1 MCKIQKRHT
10 GGERH
15 QAKFGDCVRVYREK
29 GWRAAHGEAAARPR
43 SNGIMTVSPEGLSGA
58 QSKEGQGAGM
68 GKRLETGF
76 EALRSWC

>member
-1 MCKIQKRHT
+1 
-10 GGERH
+10 
-15 QAKFGDCVRVYREK
+15 
-29 GWRAAHGEAAARPR
+29 
-43 SNGIMTVSPEGLSGA
+43 MTVSPEGLSGA